1 MPRENGVER
10 LLGGRIGRRDFA
22 RALAAAG
29 LAAASWRPGR
39 AHAAPSL
46 MVYEWA
52 GYELPELH
60 PAYVAKYGASPEFAF
75 FGTVNEALQ
84 KMLSGFRPDIAHPC
98 STSLKRWQKAE
109 VLQPIDVSRLSH
121 YADLWPKLRDVP
133 HAQENGSTWFV
144 PFDCGSTSVLYR
156 TDLVDPEDVKDPSWA
171 LLFNEKY
178 KGKLAMYNGDTTPV
192 EIAARVLGSDSDFTH
207 LSDEQLADIR
217 DLLGK
222 QRELLRFYWEDNT
235 QVEQALASG
244 EVVAAMCWNGS
255 VKPLQEQGLPV
266 KYMTPKEGVQTWVCG
281 LVRCTDAPG
290 DEDAAYDLID
300 AMIAPE
306 AGAYL
311 IEKQGYAHANAKAYD
326 LVPQEA
332 LAKLGVDNPQSSF
345 SAASVTEEPD
355 EPYRS
360 RYIELM
366 DQIRAGFQ

>member
-1 MPRENGVER
+1 MRRENGVER
-10 LLGGRIGRRDFA
+10 PFGGRMNRRDFA

-29 LAAASWRPGR
+29 LAAASWRPSR
-39 AHAAPSL
+39 AAAAPSL

-52 GYELPELH
+52 GYEVPELH
-60 PAYVAKYGASPEFAF
+60 PAYVAKYGASPDFSF
-75 FGTVNEALQ
+75 FGSITEALQ
-84 KMLSGFRPDIAHPC
+84 KMLSGFQPDVAHPC
-98 STSLKRWQKAE
+98 STSLKRWQRAG

-121 YADLWPKLRDVP
+121 YGELWEKLRDVP

-156 TDLVDPEDVKDPSWA
+156 TDLVDPEDVADPSWG

-178 KGKLAMYNGDTTPV
+178 KGKLAMYNGDSTPV
-192 EIAARVLGSDSDFTH
+192 EIAARVLGHGDDYAQ
-207 LSDEQLADIR
+207 LSDEQLAEVR
-217 DLLGK
+217 GLLGK
-222 QRELLRFYWEDNT
+222 QRDLLRFYWEDNT

-281 LVRCTDAPG
+281 LVRCTNAPG
-290 DEDAAYDLID
+290 DEQAAYDFID
-300 AMIAPE
+300 AMISPE
-306 AGAYL
+306 AGAFL
-311 IEKQGYAHANAKAYD
+311 IEQQGYAHANAKAYD
-326 LVPQEA
+326 MVSGDA
-332 LAKLGVDNPQSSF
+332 LAKLGFDNPQSSF

-366 DQIRAGFQ
+366 DQVRAGFQ

>member
-1 MPRENGVER
+1 MDRTIDIQR
-10 LLGGRIGRRDFA
+10 LLRRRMSRREFG

-29 LAAASWRPGR
+29 LATATWAPSR
-39 AHAAPSL
+39 AQAAPSL

-60 PAYVAKYGASPEFAF
+60 RAYVAKYGASPEFSF
-75 FGTVNEALQ
+75 FGSLNEALQ

-98 STSLKRWQKAE
+98 STSLKRWQAAG

-121 YADLWPKLRDVP
+121 YGELWEKLRNVP
-133 HAQENGSTWFV
+133 RAHENGSTWFV

-156 TDLVDPEDVKDPSWA
+156 TDLVDPADVADPSWG

-192 EIAARVLGSDSDFTH
+192 EIAARVLGYGDDYGH
-207 LSDEQLADIR
+207 LSDKQLADVR
-217 DLLGK
+217 DLLNR
-222 QRELLRFYWEDNT
+222 QRDLLRFYWEDNT

-244 EVVAAMCWNGS
+244 ELVAAMCWNGS

-266 KYMTPKEGVQTWVCG
+266 KYMVPKEGVQTWVCG
-281 LVRCTDAPG
+281 LVRCTNASG
-290 DEDAAYDLID
+290 DEQAAYDFID

-306 AGAYL
+306 TGVFL
-311 IEKQGYAHANAKAYD
+311 VEDQGYAHANAKAYEMVSKD
-326 LVPQEA
+326 A
-332 LAKLGVDNPQSSF
+332 LAKLGFDNPQSSF
-345 SAASVTEEPD
+345 SAASVTDEPD

-366 DQIRAGFQ
+366 DQVRAGFQ